1 MLGSLPGAAS
11 LAAGQYYANPR
22 NLFWHLIG
30 EVIDCPDLPDLPYA
44 QRTDALLSADVG
56 LWDVFAS
63 ARRIGSL
70 DSAIR
75 DPAHAD
81 LRALIAALPRLRA
94 IAFNGKAAAT
104 AGRRAL
110 SGYTLPLIDLPSSS
124 PAHAAMPLAVKRE
137 RWLAL
142 KEFLEEPLNPS
153 PAMDIGK

>member
-1 MLGSLPGAAS
+1 M
-11 LAAGQYYANPR
+11 R
-22 NLFWHLIG
+22 
-30 EVIDCPDLPDLPYA
+30 PDLPELPYRE
-44 QRTDALLSADVG
+44 RTEVLRRAGVG
-56 LWDVFAS
+56 LWDVFTS
-63 ARRIGSL
+63 ARRKGSL

-75 DPAHAD
+75 DPARAD
-81 LRALIAALPRLRA
+81 LAALIAALPRLRA

-124 PAHAAMPLAVKRE
+124 PAHAAMPLALKRE

-142 KEFLEEPLNPS
+142 KEFLDEPLNPS